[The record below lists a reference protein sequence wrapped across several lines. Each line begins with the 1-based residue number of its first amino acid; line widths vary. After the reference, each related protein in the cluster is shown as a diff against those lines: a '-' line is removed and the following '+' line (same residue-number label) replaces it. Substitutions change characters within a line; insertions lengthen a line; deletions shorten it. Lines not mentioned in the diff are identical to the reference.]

1 MRKRYRFKGRVQGV
15 GFRYSAYTE
24 GRLLN
29 LTVWVKNLSDGS
41 VEMEVQGPAEKIEA
55 LIQHLSGQIYIS
67 IDSMEAESI
76 TEIEEREFE
85 IR

>member
-24 GRLLN
+24 SKYLN
-29 LTVWVKNLSDGS
+29 LTGWVKNLSDGS
-41 VEMEVQGPAEKIEA
+41 VEMEVQGPGEKIEA
-55 LIQHLSGQIYIS
+55 LIQNLSGQRYIA
-67 IDSMEAESI
+67 IDSMEAERIS
-76 TEIEEREFE
+76 EIEESGFE